1 MYVGAEVGAEGAQAT
16 VGISH
21 FAQDALGD
29 IVFIDLP
36 KVGAKVTAGQQI
48 GEVESTK
55 TTSTIYT
62 PVSGTI
68 AKIMPPQPDPRTGEM
83 VSVEGATP
91 RRVCGVRFIK
101 AMPGSGSELVV
112 EALSGGDGGVPY
124 TDGVVIRTR
133 LLRAPL
139 DGAETEVSDTVDDE
153 TIEKTFGRPLTL
165 AKTWKIALDAAAKG
179 EEVIKEVEPGYWIW
193 VGPKEDAGL
202 EQRVKDLVGEDKQKA
217 AFPLAMPS
225 VLAT

>member
-1 MYVGAEVGAEGAQAT
+1 MIPSNLRYHQEHEWVRAEGQQAT

-68 AKIMPPQPDPRTGEM
+68 AKINTDLKDHPEVVNSDPYGKGWM
-83 VSVEGATP
+83 
-91 RRVCGVRFIK
+91 
-101 AMPGSGSELVV
+101 
-112 EALSGGDGGVPY
+112 
-124 TDGVVIRTR
+124 VVIDLT
-133 LLRAPL
+133 AP
-139 DGAETEVSDTVDDE
+139 A
-153 TIEKTFGRPLTL
+153 
-165 AKTWKIALDAAAKG
+165 
-179 EEVIKEVEPGYWIW
+179 EVEQLMTAAQY
-193 VGPKEDAGL
+193 EEFL
-202 EQRVKDLVGEDKQKA
+202 SKQKH
-217 AFPLAMPS
+217 
-225 VLAT
+225 

>member
-1 MYVGAEVGAEGAQAT
+1 MIPSNLRYHQEHEWVRAEGQQAT

-68 AKIMPPQPDPRTGEM
+68 TKINADLKDHPEAVNSDPYGKGWMAVIDLT
-83 VSVEGATP
+83 TP
-91 RRVCGVRFIK
+91 AEVDKLMTAAQYEEF
-101 AMPGSGSELVV
+101 
-112 EALSGGDGGVPY
+112 LS
-124 TDGVVIRTR
+124 
-133 LLRAPL
+133 
-139 DGAETEVSDTVDDE
+139 
-153 TIEKTFGRPLTL
+153 
-165 AKTWKIALDAAAKG
+165 
-179 EEVIKEVEPGYWIW
+179 
-193 VGPKEDAGL
+193 
-202 EQRVKDLVGEDKQKA
+202 KQKH
-217 AFPLAMPS
+217 
-225 VLAT
+225 